1 VITPIAT
8 PDVVTPPDPGGGTGK
23 GGKPRNDPK
32 KGNDG
37 KSGGGGGSGAGS
49 GATNPTGGG
58 SGAGSGGG
66 GGGGGSGGGGGGGGG
81 TTINPYDGD
90 SNDEDNTPAA
100 SLADE
105 VNRHSRK
112 SKAKF
117 DRCYTQATKALPAD
131 QPLSGDVEVAF
142 QVLGTGETRNAAVVF
157 DTTGSAELGRCLLAV
172 VASWQFTA
180 TGGAPTDFVRP
191 FHFGGR

>member
-1 VITPIAT
+1 VTPIAL
-8 PDVVTPPDPGGGTGK
+8 PDVDPAVDPGTPGSGK
-23 GGKPRNDPK
+23 HTKPEKKDPK
-32 KGNDG
+32 KGAGPDPR
-37 KSGGGGGSGAGS
+37 SGAGAGS
-49 GATNPTGGG
+49 GSAGAGSGSAAGGNTTGGG
-58 SGAGSGGG
+58 NTSGGGSTSGGG
-66 GGGGGSGGGGGGGGG
+66 GGGNN
-81 TTINPYDGD
+81 TIDPYDGD
-90 SNDEDNTPAA
+90 DGDNTPAA

-117 DRCYTQATKALPAD
+117 DRCYTQATKGLPAE
-131 QPLSGDVEVAF
+131 QPLQGDVEIAF

-172 VASWQFTA
+172 VSSWQFTA